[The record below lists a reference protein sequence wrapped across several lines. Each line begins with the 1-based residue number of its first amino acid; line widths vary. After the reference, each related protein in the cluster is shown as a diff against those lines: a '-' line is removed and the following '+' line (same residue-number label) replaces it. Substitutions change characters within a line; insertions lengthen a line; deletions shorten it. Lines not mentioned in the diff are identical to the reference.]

1 MNFIGIVVNRHNVF
15 SRITQARTVSWIGR
29 VVILELALSLAVPEN
44 PEACVGCN
52 IDIYP
57 EGLGG
62 LFRDPIVRSGR
73 REL

>member
-1 MNFIGIVVNRHNVF
+1 
-15 SRITQARTVSWIGR
+15 
-29 VVILELALSLAVPEN
+29 VILELALSLAVPEKN

-57 EGLGG
+57 EGLAVCFGIRLSG
-62 LFRDPIVRSGR
+62 SGR